1 MKNLIIAYE
10 RGHHR
15 INAMK
20 KAIESLGQTVDVKTD
35 SFDTIEGSYDRI
47 WTLSES
53 LLPIQAQ
60 LEAKLGLKNLSVSAS
75 EVLIDKK
82 KFDDFCI
89 AIGLGDMIPKSVI
102 PTCKEDLLDLTDGDL
117 IVKPTV
123 GSGTKL
129 DGFSYTSYHSKE
141 ELLNNAPDDF
151 FEINKNGF
159 TSPEFNNVQSYY
171 MVQEMLPTYA
181 KLYAY
186 YAYIDM
192 DGNVHK
198 QFPVRLDT
206 NIIRDGNSK
215 YYNHPY
221 IVESIE
227 EDEVPEIVKEST
239 EIFYESTADVLGV
252 RNMFISGPDFYVYD
266 GITKMIDCNPRIGTG
281 TTLMDKAMG
290 FTVIPDI
297 IANKKVQYNKHFL
310 WRHAALKPGVVKSV
324 KDYSH
329 LKKYI
334 SETSHEL
341 CEGTVITEQT
351 NVSDNLFNMSIVI
364 TGTKRPDMHKT
375 YQAVKEELQN
385 CIEYY

>member
-1 MKNLIIAYE
+1 MKNLILSYPRA
-10 RGHHR
+10 HHR
-15 INAMK
+15 IGCMK
-20 KAIESLGQTVDVKTD
+20 KAIESLGQTVDIKTD
-35 SFDTIEGSYDRI
+35 NFDTIEGSYDRI

-53 LLPIQAQ
+53 LLPVQAQ
-60 LEAKLGLKNLSVSAS
+60 LEIKLGLKNLSVSAA
-75 EVLIDKK
+75 EVLTDKK

-102 PTCKEDLLDLTDGDL
+102 PTCEEDLFDGDL

-141 ELLNNAPDDF
+141 ELLNNMPDNF
-151 FEINKNGF
+151 FETNRKGF
-159 TSPEFNNVQSYY
+159 TDPKFNNVQSYY
-171 MVQEMLPTYA
+171 MVQEMLPTYSEV
-181 KLYAY
+181 YGY

-192 DGNVHK
+192 DGNVHR
-198 QFPVRLDT
+198 QFCVKLDT
-206 NIIRDGNSK
+206 KLIRYGNSK

-221 IVESIE
+221 VIQSID
-227 EDEVPEIVKEST
+227 EDEVPDIVKESS
-239 EIFYESTADVLGV
+239 EIFYESIADVLGV

-281 TTLMDKAMG
+281 NTLMDKAME

-297 IANKKVQYNKHFL
+297 ISGKKVEYNKHFI
-310 WRHAALKPGVVKSV
+310 WRQADLKPGTIKSV

-329 LKKYI
+329 LKEYI

-341 CEGTVITEQT
+341 HEGKVITEQT
-351 NVSDNLFNMSIVI
+351 NASDNIFNMSIIVL
-364 TGTKRPDMHKT
+364 GTKKPDMNKT

-385 CIEYY
+385 SIEYY